1 MDKQE
6 ARHVLQAHHATDLD
20 TTQPAF
26 AEALAFVEGDPELK
40 AWWEAQRD
48 FDGKV
53 AAKLAGIPIP
63 ENLRANI
70 LAGHKVEP
78 FTLRPFFPFWIA
90 AAACVAIV
98 CAVSTAFHAAY
109 ITSQHI
115 TTDAFHVA
123 TLEFLGN
130 DAPALGMTSSDHD
143 KILAWLKDQNAPT
156 GEVPE
161 KMAALP
167 GIGCQ
172 KLTVQ
177 GHNVSLI
184 CFSLA
189 DGKIV
194 HLFMIEREALLE
206 PPLRAGPDIKVV
218 EGWST
223 ASWSDDRMSYMLATQ
238 DNLDALRQLL

>member
-6 ARHVLQAHHATDLD
+6 ARLVLQAHRATDLD

-26 AEALAFVEGDPELK
+26 AEALALVESDPELK
-40 AWWEAQRD
+40 VWWEAQQE
-48 FDGKV
+48 FDRKV
-53 AAKLAGIPIP
+53 AAKLEEIPIP
-63 ENLRANI
+63 DDLRATI
-70 LAGHKVEP
+70 LAANKIEP
-78 FTLRPFFPFWIA
+78 FTLRPFFPFWLA

-98 CAVSTAFHAAY
+98 CAVSMAFHSAY
-109 ITSQHI
+109 VTSQLI
-115 TTDAFHVA
+115 ATDAFHVA
-123 TLEFLGN
+123 TLDFLGN
-130 DAPALGMTSSDHD
+130 DAPSLGMTSSDHD
-143 KILAWLKDQNAPT
+143 KILAWLKDQHAPT

-172 KLTVQ
+172 KFVVQ
-177 GHNVSLI
+177 GHTISLI

-194 HLFMIEREALLE
+194 HLFTVEREALLE
-206 PPLRAGPDIKVV
+206 PPLRAAPVIKRVD
-218 EGWST
+218 GWST